1 MHEITRNN
9 IIHEIKSLISRSFK
23 ENDIVKYLTILS
35 HCLAVIRS
43 IFIIIASAFFILT
56 TVFVQKV
63 YLALSN
69 GTVDTTQTL
78 SELQPHF
85 DSFWCAS
92 LSFTI
97 KALLI
102 YTALWLMIVLIKMV
116 KKDYFKK

>member
-9 IIHEIKSLISRSFK
+9 IIHEIKSLISQSFK
-23 ENDIVKYLTILS
+23 ENDIVKYLTVLS
-35 HCLAVIRS
+35 LCLAAIRS
-43 IFIIIASAFFILT
+43 IFIIIASAFFTLT

-69 GTVDTTQTL
+69 GTLDTTKTL
-78 SELQPHF
+78 SELQPNF

-97 KALLI
+97 KILLI
-102 YTALWLMIVLIKMV
+102 YTALWLTIVLIKMV
-116 KKDYFKK
+116 KKDYLKK

>member
-1 MHEITRNN
+1 MYEITRNN
-9 IIHEIKSLISRSFK
+9 IIHEIKYLRSRSFK
-23 ENDIVKYLTILS
+23 ENDIVKYLTVLS
-35 HCLAVIRS
+35 HCLAAIRS
-43 IFIIIASAFFILT
+43 IFIIIASAFFTLT

-69 GTVDTTQTL
+69 GTVDTTQSL

-102 YTALWLMIVLIKMV
+102 YTAIGLTIVVIRI
-116 KKDYFKK
+116 FKKTL